1 MGIRQG
7 KPQDGRPCVVV
18 KATWGGRPLCSARLC
33 PPRVCCRVCSVL
45 LLLLML
51 KLKLNSAE
59 AGSSSVK
66 TSSFVE
72 VRLASIHAQFCCAI
86 LSYPAVFHGALI

>member
-18 KATWGGRPLCSARLC
+18 KATRGGRPLCSARLC
-33 PPRVCCRVCSVL
+33 PPRVCRRVCSVL
-45 LLLLML
+45 LLLML
-51 KLKLNSAE
+51 KLNTAE

-66 TSSFVE
+66 TCSFVE
-72 VRLASIHAQFCCAI
+72 VRFASIHAQFCCAI
-86 LSYPAVFHGALI
+86 LS